1 MKKNADFMAD
11 MATIEIFKTNVNDP
25 RSAAQIIRS
34 LKSGFPSYQFN
45 FDLEDCDKILR
56 TEGESIELDKI
67 CRQVNLA
74 GFECEVIP

>member
-1 MKKNADFMAD
+1 

-25 RSAAQIIRS
+25 RSAAKIIRS
-34 LKSGFPSYQFN
+34 LKSGFPSYRFN

-56 TEGESIELDKI
+56 TEGESIEVDRI
-67 CRQVNLA
+67 CRQVNLT